1 MMNPYLQLLLILL
14 AQIGLLLS
22 ESSAQAKLWVPGI
35 ICSENPEFGGTIHP
49 NGKTFWFNRTPPDR
63 SKIILLESKL
73 EAGKWS
79 KPTTPGF
86 ADTLFREID
95 PCISPN
101 GQQLIFTSN
110 RPLPDSNTKDYN
122 LWWVKPGEK
131 TANPFP
137 EAINT
142 GSDEIYA
149 GLSRKGNLYFA
160 RVLRNKAKLFWA
172 PLHEGGYSRV
182 EQINLPG
189 IDTASLSN
197 PAISPDERFLVFA
210 SGQLGGLGSADLF
223 VAKRMPDG
231 SWSKPQNM
239 GASINSREAE
249 FAPVFSANGKM
260 LFFTSE
266 RPGMVQEFP
275 EGKRR
280 PGDIY
285 SIPFTRVI
293 KALFK

>member
-1 MMNPYLQLLLILL
+1 MMNRYLQLPLLLL

-49 NGKTFWFNRTPPDR
+49 NGKIFWFNRTPPDR
-63 SKIILLESKL
+63 SKIIFLESKL
-73 EAGKWS
+73 VAGKWS
-79 KPTTPGF
+79 KP
-86 ADTLFREID
+86 
-95 PCISPN
+95 
-101 GQQLIFTSN
+101 
-110 RPLPDSNTKDYN
+110 
-122 LWWVKPGEK
+122 
-131 TANPFP
+131 
-137 EAINT
+137 
-142 GSDEIYA
+142 
-149 GLSRKGNLYFA
+149 
-160 RVLRNKAKLFWA
+160 
-172 PLHEGGYSRV
+172 
-182 EQINLPG
+182 
-189 IDTASLSN
+189 
-197 PAISPDERFLVFA
+197 
-210 SGQLGGLGSADLF
+210 
-223 VAKRMPDG
+223 
-231 SWSKPQNM
+231 KPQNL